1 LLAPRVLRAEPKI
14 RPPRV
19 GMAGHCPERD
29 TTVTNEENEEI
40 VYDWKDLVA
49 ALREVID
56 GALNAAAKASSYEE
70 EWDAIANVR
79 EFVYDWLD
87 GHRANVKLT
96 DLLLV
101 LGIILSAIE
110 IDLGID
116 SSELLEPLRTL
127 IDLPTYRPAV
137 IRCPGADSLEKPTV
151 VIRHVARR
159 RRNAA
164 FASPLTAFA
173 A

>member
-1 LLAPRVLRAEPKI
+1 MK
-14 RPPRV
+14 
-19 GMAGHCPERD
+19 
-29 TTVTNEENEEI
+29 NKEENEEI
-40 VYDWKDLVA
+40 IVGWKDLLA
-49 ALREVID
+49 ALRDVID
-56 GALNAAAKASSYEE
+56 GTLNAAAKTSSYEE

-87 GHRANVKLT
+87 GRAATLKVA

-101 LGIILSAIE
+101 LAIILSTIE
-110 IDLGID
+110 IELGID

-127 IDLPTYRPAV
+127 IELPSYRPAV

-151 VIRHVARR
+151 VIRRFVR

-164 FASPLTAFA
+164 PVSPLVAFA

>member
-1 LLAPRVLRAEPKI
+1 MR
-14 RPPRV
+14 
-19 GMAGHCPERD
+19 
-29 TTVTNEENEEI
+29 TEETEEI
-40 VYDWKDLVA
+40 VYNWKDLVA

-79 EFVYDWLD
+79 EFVHDWLD
-87 GHRANVKLT
+87 GRRTCLKLT

-110 IDLGID
+110 IELGID
-116 SSELLEPLRTL
+116 SAELLEPLRTL
-127 IDLPTYRPAV
+127 IELPSFRPAV
-137 IRCPGADSLEKPTV
+137 IRCPGADSNEKPTV
-151 VIRHVARR
+151 VIRRVVRR

-164 FASPLTAFA
+164 PSMFPLLAFA

>member
-1 LLAPRVLRAEPKI
+1 
-14 RPPRV
+14 
-19 GMAGHCPERD
+19 MAGHCPGRD
-29 TTVTNEENEEI
+29 RTVKNKEENEEI

-87 GHRANVKLT
+87 GRAANVKLT
-96 DLLLV
+96 DVLLV

-110 IDLGID
+110 IELGID

-137 IRCPGADSLEKPTV
+137 IRCPGADSHEKPTV
-151 VIRHVARR
+151 VIRRIVR
-159 RRNAA
+159 RRNAVA
-164 FASPLTAFA
+164 ASPMVAFA

>member
-1 LLAPRVLRAEPKI
+1 VNK
-14 RPPRV
+14 
-19 GMAGHCPERD
+19 
-29 TTVTNEENEEI
+29 EEKDNEEI
-40 VYDWKDLVA
+40 VYDWKDLVV
-49 ALREVID
+49 ALRDVID
-56 GALNAAAKASSYEE
+56 GGLNAAAKIAEYEE

-87 GHRANVKLT
+87 GKAASVKIA

-101 LGIILSAIE
+101 LGVILSAIE
-110 IDLGID
+110 LELGID

-137 IRCPGADSLEKPTV
+137 IRCPGADSHEKPTV
-151 VIRHVARR
+151 VIRRFRR
-159 RRNAA
+159 RYRNAA
-164 FASPLTAFA
+164 TSASPLVAFA

>member
-1 LLAPRVLRAEPKI
+1 VNK
-14 RPPRV
+14 
-19 GMAGHCPERD
+19 
-29 TTVTNEENEEI
+29 EETEET

-49 ALREVID
+49 ALRDVID

-70 EWDAIANVR
+70 EWEAIANVR

-87 GHRANVKLT
+87 GRAASLKLT

-110 IDLGID
+110 IELGID
-116 SSELLEPLRTL
+116 SAELLEPLRTL
-127 IDLPTYRPAV
+127 IDLRSFRPAV
-137 IRCPGADSLEKPTV
+137 IRCPGADSHEKPTV
-151 VIRHVARR
+151 VVRR
-159 RRNAA
+159 FKRRFRNAA
-164 FASPLTAFA
+164 PVAVPLVTFA

>member
-1 LLAPRVLRAEPKI
+1 VK
-14 RPPRV
+14 
-19 GMAGHCPERD
+19 H
-29 TTVTNEENEEI
+29 EETEEI
-40 VYDWKDLVA
+40 VYDWTDLVA

-87 GHRANVKLT
+87 GKAASMKLT

-110 IDLGID
+110 IELGID
-116 SSELLEPLRTL
+116 SVELLEPLRTL
-127 IDLPTYRPAV
+127 IDLPSFRPAV
-137 IRCPGADSLEKPTV
+137 IRCPGADSHEKPTV
-151 VIRHVARR
+151 VIRRVARR
-159 RRNAA
+159 YRNT
-164 FASPLTAFA
+164 ASPFVAFA

>member
-1 LLAPRVLRAEPKI
+1 
-14 RPPRV
+14 
-19 GMAGHCPERD
+19 MAGLCPERD
-29 TTVTNEENEEI
+29 TTVTKEENEEI

-56 GALNAAAKASSYEE
+56 GALNAAAKAASYEE

-87 GHRANVKLT
+87 GRAAHVKLN
-96 DLLLV
+96 DLV
-101 LGIILSAIE
+101 LVLSIILSAVE

-127 IDLPTYRPAV
+127 IDLPTFRPAV
-137 IRCPGADSLEKPTV
+137 IRCPGADSNEKPTV
-151 VIRHVARR
+151 VIRRVVRR

-164 FASPLTAFA
+164 SASPFVAFA